1 MRKQNNTLHF
11 LVCDIQFN
19 GVHMECE
26 ECEESEYT
34 CSVRSVRSSFK
45 IRVSRSGYIGAPS
58 QPSLRLWGAV
68 GYGPIIN
75 VLQIVMVNVND
86 NVEPERQQTTF
97 MVN

>member
-1 MRKQNNTLHF
+1 M
-11 LVCDIQFN
+11 QFN

-58 QPSLRLWGAV
+58 KPSLRLWGAV
-68 GYGPIIN
+68 VGYGPIIT
-75 VLQIVMVNVND
+75 VLQIVMVSAND
-86 NVEPERQQTTF
+86 NVEPERQRTTKF